1 MAVPFRRTGK
11 TRKNLRRSHLALA
24 KPNLVECP
32 KCGAKVKPHHVCK
45 NCGNYDGNK
54 VLEVNEEK

>member
-11 TRKNLRRSHLALA
+11 TRKNLRRSHLALV

-32 KCGAKVKPHHVCK
+32 KCGAKVQPHHVCK
-45 NCGNYDGNK
+45 NCGNYDGK
-54 VLEVNEEK
+54 TVLEVKEEK